1 MDALTVWP
9 WPTRV
14 FRSGPGGTKVSCDIW
29 VAGFFMTRNHLHL
42 LCYSHGL
49 TLEQIERK
57 GLHTTARQIMARWRG
72 GVDLIQVETSG
83 DDGTPFRDYLL
94 ILRVAPQFR
103 GQPPPLDDL
112 KYSPAYAEALPTIFS
127 EDFLCKE
134 EYFPGRKLPWTWIPW
149 PLYLYSA
156 FYQYSHA
163 SAIVD
168 RMQSLLT
175 WPVL

>member
-1 MDALTVWP
+1 M
-9 WPTRV
+9 
-14 FRSGPGGTKVSCDIW
+14 
-29 VAGFFMTRNHLHL
+29 
-42 LCYSHGL
+42 
-49 TLEQIERK
+49 
-57 GLHTTARQIMARWRG
+57 
-72 GVDLIQVETSG
+72 DLIQVETSG

-156 FYQYSHA
+156 LYHHASA

-168 RMQSLLT
+168 GMQSLLT